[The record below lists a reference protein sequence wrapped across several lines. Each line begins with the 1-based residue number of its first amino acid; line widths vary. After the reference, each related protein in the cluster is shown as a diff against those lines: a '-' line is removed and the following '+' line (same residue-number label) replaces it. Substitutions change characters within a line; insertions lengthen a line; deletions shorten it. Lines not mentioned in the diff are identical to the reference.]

1 MTRKEKL
8 VMEIAEVRYELRTLK
23 GQEAVMPEDYYN
35 SHMYQLEVKT
45 NKVYELEKQLKGLKE
60 SLEKAKLDTQIKER
74 TEAYYATEEGKA
86 YKAERQQAVE
96 VITNK
101 WQELEEETIRTLD
114 EQIKHRLGAHWGVGT
129 LRNTYLEI
137 GICHPE
143 IPGKFYFGQTADIYC
158 SLDIWKEKQRF
169 EINVGTCGSTDLLGG
184 NIEGERSRF
193 YIGIGQLFAS
203 TDLCEWIKQTMME
216 YQEQSEA
223 FFKQIKEI
231 QDQISNP
238 LQA

>member
-1 MTRKEKL
+1 
-8 VMEIAEVRYELRTLK
+8 ME
-23 GQEAVMPEDYYN
+23 D
-35 SHMYQLEVKT
+35 
-45 NKVYELEKQLKGLKE
+45 
-60 SLEKAKLDTQIKER
+60 
-74 TEAYYATEEGKA
+74 
-86 YKAERQQAVE
+86 
-96 VITNK
+96 
-101 WQELEEETIRTLD
+101 ETIRTLD

-129 LRNTYLEI
+129 LRDTYLEI
-137 GICHPE
+137 GVCHPE
-143 IPGKFYFGQTADIYC
+143 IPGKFYFGQTAEIYC

-184 NIEGERSRF
+184 NTEGERSRF

>member
-35 SHMYQLEVKT
+35 SHMYLLEVKN
-45 NKVYELEKQLKGLKE
+45 NKVYELEEQLKGLKE
-60 SLEKAKLDTQIKER
+60 SLEKTKLDNQIKER
-74 TEAYYATEEGKA
+74 TEAFYATEEGMA
-86 YKAERQQAVE
+86 FKAERQQEAGWL
-96 VITNK
+96 IDDWSK
-101 WQELEEETIRTLD
+101 LEEDTLRTLD

-129 LRNTYLEI
+129 IRNTYLEI
-137 GICHPE
+137 GILDPTAE
-143 IPGKFYFGQTADIYC
+143 RKFYFGQTAEIYC

-184 NIEGERSRF
+184 NTEGERSRF

-223 FFKQIKEI
+223 FFKQIKAI
-231 QDQISNP
+231 QDQIDNP